1 MQGCSEHVCESL
13 AECVD
18 YAHSGIWLLSLI
30 CCRLHWESA
39 AKEDQAVSILSL
51 RMCAELKA
59 YEAAT
64 ALQLGTLV

>member
-1 MQGCSEHVCESL
+1 MQGCSEHVRESL

-18 YAHSGIWLLSLI
+18 HAHSGIWLWSLI
-30 CCRLHWESA
+30 CCRLHWELA

-51 RMCAELKA
+51 HMCAELKA
-59 YEAAT
+59 YEAPS